1 MDSLS
6 KQLGR
11 DLSKTQKQIEV
22 LKSKFFL
29 IDVCFEKAV
38 ESMSLLANTEVEIK
52 LNKIFNF
59 LRNLVCTSFVTMS

>member
-1 MDSLS
+1 MESLG

-11 DLSKTQKQIEV
+11 DLSKTQKQVEV

-38 ESMSLLANTEVEIK
+38 DSL
-52 LNKIFNF
+52 
-59 LRNLVCTSFVTMS
+59 

>member
-1 MDSLS
+1 MESLG

-11 DLSKTQKQIEV
+11 DLSKTQKQVEV

-38 ESMSLLANTEVEIK
+38 DSLQQLAATEAEIK
-52 LNKIFNF
+52 LSKIFNYI
-59 LRNLVCTSFVTMS
+59 RNLVCTSFVAMS